1 MKIRHTVL
9 FTFYEATTRDQI
21 DEVIN
26 KLNDMGEMLQENMGV
41 TDWVVTEH
49 LPATFKRGRAHLLQD
64 GVFPDIES
72 LNRHAESDI
81 HKKVLELTSKVS
93 DWMTI
98 DTATHD

>member
-1 MKIRHTVL
+1 MKIRHTVA

-26 KLNDMGEMLQENMGV
+26 KLNNMGGWLTENMGV
-41 TDWVVTEH
+41 TNWVVSEH
-49 LPATFKRGRAHLLQD
+49 LPETFKRGRAHLLQD

-72 LNRHAESDI
+72 LNKHAESDI

-98 DTATHD
+98 DTVARD